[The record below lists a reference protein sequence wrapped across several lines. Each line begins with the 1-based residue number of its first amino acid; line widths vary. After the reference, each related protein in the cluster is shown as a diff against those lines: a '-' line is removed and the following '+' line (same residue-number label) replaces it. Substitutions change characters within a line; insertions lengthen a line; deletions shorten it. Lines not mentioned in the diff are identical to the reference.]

1 MSDGSK
7 KAPRRQARRPLSPP
21 TKLWQAS
28 GASPRHPF
36 PATGAGFRPESSL
49 GLFGELRVAVAFDQ
63 VLWQLEV
70 PECVQSPFRVPYG
83 GLGAVDDLVLSAP
96 EEELADP
103 LRELPRRAH
112 DEVDRGRYGGVQVRV
127 AH

>member
-1 MSDGSK
+1 MEAKRRPVDRRD
-7 KAPRRQARRPLSPP
+7 APFPRRRSCGKPLARLFDIHS
-21 TKLWQAS
+21 LQSEQVFAQNL
-28 GASPRHPF
+28 A
-36 PATGAGFRPESSL
+36 L

-70 PECVQSPFRVPYG
+70 PEGVQSPLRVLYG

>member
-1 MSDGSK
+1 MEAK
-7 KAPRRQARRPLSPP
+7 KRPVDRRDA
-21 TKLWQAS
+21 
-28 GASPRHPF
+28 PF
-36 PATGAGFRPESSL
+36 PRLRSCREPLARLFDIHSLQSEQVFTQNLAL

-70 PECVQSPFRVPYG
+70 PEGVQSPLRVPYG

-127 AH
+127 AY